1 MLAYG
6 ASVLQVCDIVI
17 NFESYNLASGT
28 EEMTNHS
35 SSTETFSRLKG
46 QPLKKINAL
55 EIFVTSCERNLQ
67 KSILMYCNRL

>member
-6 ASVLQVCDIVI
+6 SSFLQVCDIVI

-55 EIFVTSCERNLQ
+55 EILFCNFMWK
-67 KSILMYCNRL
+67 KSSKINPHVL

>member
-6 ASVLQVCDIVI
+6 SSFLQVCDIVI

-35 SSTETFSRLKG
+35 SSTETFSRVKG
-46 QPLKKINAL
+46 QPLKKNQSFGNICNFMWKKSSKINPHVL
-55 EIFVTSCERNLQ
+55 
-67 KSILMYCNRL
+67 